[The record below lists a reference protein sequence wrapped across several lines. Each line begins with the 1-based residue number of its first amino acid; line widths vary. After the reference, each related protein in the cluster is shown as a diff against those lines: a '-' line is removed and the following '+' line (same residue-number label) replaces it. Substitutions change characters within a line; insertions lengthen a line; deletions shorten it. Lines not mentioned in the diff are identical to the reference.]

1 MERKFNLCD
10 EPWIRLRKPDET
22 TVSVSL
28 REALLHA
35 QDYLEL
41 AGETAPQ
48 DSAVLRILE
57 AIVHKTIQEF
67 SPDGRKDMLED
78 ADECLNRWEQIW
90 KQGYLPAEPVLNYLD
105 AHHDDFWLID
115 DQNPFLQVL
124 SAKIGTRYEVSKL
137 IGDISESSNKSRL
150 FSSRSL
156 EGKQSIDFAEAARW
170 LISLN
175 AYDDTSMKKKGTIEE
190 KLSPGAGWLGKI
202 GQIYASGQNLFETL
216 MLNCVLVKSG
226 NEVYPPDHLSWEDPQ
241 SRWKQRHHIP
251 LPDNFGALMTLRSRL
266 ILLESKEDRVT
277 GYRLLAGEFFDRE
290 NCFVEP
296 FTVWKKTKPKKNGPE
311 TYSPKRHSN
320 LRQLWRD
327 FSSIILPCTDQAGNE
342 NLEPGIIRW
351 LNLLMESGILPEN
364 YPLVLEAPYVTYRDV
379 KDSAITDLS
388 SQNLRIHSGLLKK
401 DSQEWLTTIA
411 AQIEKID
418 QTAFYAGL
426 FFENLAEAK
435 GASPAQISTER
446 QKGSAELYSLFN
458 LPFSDWIS
466 SITAESGESAEQ
478 KLSILQSWTDTAASI
493 AEQFRKSV
501 MKKNVQGLNS
511 SALFG
516 RVVTDDQGRQ
526 RYLVGLRAD
535 MIFDSQIR
543 KVYPDASVFKTVEE
557 RSRV

>member
-1 MERKFNLCD
+1 
-10 EPWIRLRKPDET
+10 
-22 TVSVSL
+22 
-28 REALLHA
+28 
-35 QDYLEL
+35 
-41 AGETAPQ
+41 
-48 DSAVLRILE
+48 
-57 AIVHKTIQEF
+57 
-67 SPDGRKDMLED
+67 
-78 ADECLNRWEQIW
+78 
-90 KQGYLPAEPVLNYLD
+90 
-105 AHHDDFWLID
+105 
-115 DQNPFLQVL
+115 
-124 SAKIGTRYEVSKL
+124 
-137 IGDISESSNKSRL
+137 
-150 FSSRSL
+150 
-156 EGKQSIDFAEAARW
+156 
-170 LISLN
+170 
-175 AYDDTSMKKKGTIEE
+175 
-190 KLSPGAGWLGKI
+190 
-202 GQIYASGQNLFETL
+202 
-216 MLNCVLVKSG
+216 
-226 NEVYPPDHLSWEDPQ
+226 
-241 SRWKQRHHIP
+241 
-251 LPDNFGALMTLRSRL
+251 
-266 ILLESKEDRVT
+266 
-277 GYRLLAGEFFDRE
+277 
-290 NCFVEP
+290 
-296 FTVWKKTKPKKNGPE
+296 
-311 TYSPKRHSN
+311 
-320 LRQLWRD
+320 
-327 FSSIILPCTDQAGNE
+327 
-342 NLEPGIIRW
+342 
-351 LNLLMESGILPEN
+351 MESGILPEN

-388 SQNLRIHSGLLKK
+388 SQSLRIHSGLLKK

-435 GASPAQISTER
+435 GASPAQISAER